1 MTASIDIKNVTKQFG
16 SLTVLDELSLSI
28 PANEFVVFLGPSG
41 CGKSTLLRMIAGL
54 ESVDSGEILINGERI
69 DNQPPGQRGVAM
81 VFQSYALYPHMTV
94 RDNMAFGLKNISVE
108 RSVIEA
114 RIAEAAR
121 MLEIGH
127 LLDRKPGQ
135 LSGGQRQRVAIGRAV
150 VKEPKAFLFDEP
162 LSNLDA
168 ALRTRTRIEL
178 AQLHQRL
185 KSTMIFVTHDQ
196 IEAMTLADRIVV
208 MNNRKIE
215 QIGAPMEIYNRP
227 ATRFVAGFVG
237 APAMNFLP
245 VKVSSNSGYV
255 TAESGAGL
263 RIATAISA
271 EGLASGEFELGLRSE
286 HVRITQPSGDAAEG
300 VVDVLERLG
309 ERTLVYVRLGDG
321 QQIVGSDS
329 GDSRVRVGDRVG
341 LTFEG
346 NKAHL
351 FDASGRAWHG
361 QEAGHG

>member
-1 MTASIDIKNVTKQFG
+1 VTAKIDIINVSKQFG
-16 SLTVLDELSLSI
+16 ALTVLDDLSLSI
-28 PANEFVVFLGPSG
+28 PAKEFVVFLGPSG

-54 ESVDSGEILINGERI
+54 ESVDSGEIRINSERI
-69 DNQPPGQRGVAM
+69 DHQPPGKRGVAM

-94 RDNMAFGLKNISVE
+94 RDNMAFGLENIAVD

-127 LLDRKPGQ
+127 LFDRKPGQ

-215 QIGAPMEIYNRP
+215 QIGAPMEIYDRP

-237 APAMNFLP
+237 SPAMNFLDA
-245 VKVSSNSGYV
+245 VLERGATNIVARVANGIAVETAV
-255 TAESGAGL
+255 TADQLGDGKYVLGIRSEDI
-263 RIATAISA
+263 RIAPAGQGNA
-271 EGLASGEFELGLRSE
+271 EA
-286 HVRITQPSGDAAEG
+286 
-300 VVDVLERLG
+300 VVDVIERLG
-309 ERTLVYVRLGDG
+309 ERTLVYVRLDDG
-321 QQIVGSDS
+321 QNIVGSDAGNS
-329 GDSRVRVGDRVG
+329 QVSVGDRVG
-341 LTFEG
+341 LTFNG
-346 NKAHL
+346 AKAHL
-351 FDASGRAWHG
+351 FDEHGRAWH
-361 QEAGHG
+361 AGRT